1 MTFCRRLYIMEE
13 ATARRKEKDTRR
25 NKMKAYDY
33 VIVGAGLYG
42 AVFAREAVKKG
53 KKVLVIDK
61 RPNIAGNVYTE
72 QIEGIHVHK
81 YGAHI
86 FHTNNK
92 KVWDYVTSFAEFNRF
107 TNSPVANY
115 KGELYSLPFNMYTF
129 NKMWGVVTPEEA
141 AAKIKEQRQAAGITE
156 PKNLEEQAISLV
168 GTDIYEKLV
177 KGYTQKQWGRPC
189 TELPSFIIRRLPVR
203 LTFDNNYFNAL
214 YQGIPVSGYTKMVAN
229 MLDGIEV
236 ELGVDYLE
244 KKEYYDS
251 LGEKIVYTGPIDA
264 YFAYTLGTLEY
275 RSVRF
280 ETEVL
285 DKPNFQGNAAVN
297 YTDAETP
304 WTRII
309 EHKWFEFGKDEN
321 GQELPRTVI
330 SREYSSEWKPGDEP
344 YYPVNDEKNGKLY
357 EEYKKIAEKETD
369 VIFGGRLG
377 EYKYYD
383 MDAVIAAALDMSER
397 ELG

>member
-1 MTFCRRLYIMEE
+1 M
-13 ATARRKEKDTRR
+13 
-25 NKMKAYDY
+25 YDY
-33 VIVGAGLYG
+33 LIVGAGLYG
-42 AVFAREAVKKG
+42 TVCARELTDAG

-61 RPNIAGNVYTE
+61 RDHIAGNVYTE
-72 QIEGIHVHK
+72 KVEGINVHI

-86 FHTNNK
+86 FHTNNET
-92 KVWDYVTSFAEFNRF
+92 VWEYVHKFSNFNRF

-129 NKMWGVVTPEEA
+129 NKMWGVVTPEDA
-141 AAKIKEQRQAAGITE
+141 TAKINEQRKAAGIE
-156 PKNLEEQAISLV
+156 NPKNLEEQAISLV
-168 GTDIYEKLV
+168 GTDIYEKLI

-189 TELPSFIIRRLPVR
+189 DQLPAFIIKRLPVR

-214 YQGIPVSGYTKMVAN
+214 YQGIPVGGYTKMVEN
-229 MLDGIEV
+229 MLSGIEV
-236 ELGVDYLE
+236 RTGVDFFDHKDEL
-244 KKEYYDS
+244 KAMAQ
-251 LGEKIVYTGPIDA
+251 KIIYTGPIDA
-264 YFAYTLGTLEY
+264 YFNYSLGNLEY

-280 ETEVL
+280 ENETL
-285 DKPNFQGNAAVN
+285 DTPNFQGNAAVN

-309 EHKWFEFGKDEN
+309 EHKWFEFGKDEEGN
-321 GQELPRTVI
+321 DLPKTVI
-330 SREYSSEWKPGDEP
+330 SREYSSEWKLGDEP

-357 EEYKKIAEKETD
+357 ASYKELAAKEPN

-383 MDAVIAAALDMSER
+383 MDQVIAEALEKVKT
-397 ELG
+397 LI